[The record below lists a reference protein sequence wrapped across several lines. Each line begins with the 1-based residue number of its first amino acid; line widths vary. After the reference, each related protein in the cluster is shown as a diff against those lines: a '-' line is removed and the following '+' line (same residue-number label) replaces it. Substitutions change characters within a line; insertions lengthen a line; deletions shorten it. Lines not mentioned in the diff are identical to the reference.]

1 MEAKQISNNYS
12 NNSNLFILQ
21 IKSNLSKKLQT
32 WEFQSTPL
40 DSRGAHLPRMCY
52 LLVCAHAVEEKTH
65 VIRCYM
71 HRAVL
76 WAVYLIINLAEKRK
90 QRKEGK
96 SLSPSASD

>member
-1 MEAKQISNNYS
+1 
-12 NNSNLFILQ
+12 
-21 IKSNLSKKLQT
+21 
-32 WEFQSTPL
+32 
-40 DSRGAHLPRMCY
+40 MCY

-71 HRAVL
+71 RRAVL